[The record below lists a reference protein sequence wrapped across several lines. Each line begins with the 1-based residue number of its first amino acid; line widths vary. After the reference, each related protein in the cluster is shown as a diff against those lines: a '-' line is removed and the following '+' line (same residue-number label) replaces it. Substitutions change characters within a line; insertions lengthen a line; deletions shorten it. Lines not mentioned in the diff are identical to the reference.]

1 MGKQLMSR
9 KNLAV
14 FFLAAL
20 VTRAAALAQTYEGVE
35 LVHPALIADATA
47 VLPGQKFTAGLH
59 LRMAPGWH
67 TYWQYPGDSGL
78 APKIEWNLPPG
89 FSAGAIQ
96 WPLPGKIVEPGD
108 IVTYGY
114 KDEMLLLVEIS
125 APQQI
130 AAREITL
137 KAKASWLVCEQI
149 CIPGSAQ
156 LSLTLPVASAN
167 AAANRRLFE
176 KYRALLPKVGLS
188 PPFHYQW
195 KSKPGL
201 AVLEIT
207 GVKSGN
213 LDFFPLPPAESSI
226 EHPQI
231 DGGEIRIPVTTG
243 APDQLSGVLV
253 LGEGSEGWFIAS
265 ASSSAPSTASSG
277 GVSISGL
284 KGTTRDLLRNL
295 FFGFLGGFILNLMP
309 CVLPVIALKIFGFI
323 QQAGQSQ
330 AKIFR
335 LGLAFIAGI
344 FVWFLGLA
352 ALVVG
357 FKAAGHEL
365 NWAFQFQ
372 SPWFLAVMAL
382 IVLVF
387 ALNLLGVFEVVL
399 PAGANA
405 QLLDIV
411 SHEGYR
417 GAFLHGMFATL
428 LATPCTAPF
437 LGPALGFAFAQPPA
451 LVFAMFASI
460 AAGMSL
466 PYFLLTARPAWLRLL
481 PKPGMWMVRVK
492 QCMGLLLLGT
502 VVWLVWVL
510 FQQQHGAAR
519 EPFVPQLEAALRKGR
534 TVFVD
539 FTADWC
545 VNCKVNERLV
555 LNSDTVRKAFKEQN
569 VIFLKADWTNGDPKI
584 TALLREFGRAGVPLY
599 VIYPAG
605 AVDAPIVLPEL
616 ITPQIVLDGLAR
628 ATKATR

>member
-9 KNLAV
+9 KNLPV
-14 FFLAAL
+14 FFLVAL

-35 LVHPALIADATA
+35 VVRPALIADATA
-47 VLPGQKFTAGLH
+47 ILPGQKFTAGLH

-67 TYWQYPGDSGL
+67 TYWHYPGDSGL
-78 APKIEWNLPPG
+78 APKIEWNLPAG

-114 KDEMLLLVEIS
+114 KDEVLLLVEIS
-125 APQQI
+125 VPQQI
-130 AAREITL
+130 AEREVTL

-149 CIPGSAQ
+149 CIPGSAH
-156 LSLTLPVASAN
+156 LSLTLPVASESAV
-167 AAANRRLFE
+167 ANRRLFE
-176 KYRALLPKVGLS
+176 KYRALLPKVGLP

-207 GVKSGN
+207 GAKSGK
-213 LDFFPLPPAESSI
+213 LDFFPLPPAGSSI

-231 DGGEIRIPVTTG
+231 NTGEIRIPVTTG
-243 APDQLSGVLV
+243 APDQLSGVVV
-253 LGEGSEGWFIAS
+253 LGEGRERNGWFIAS
-265 ASSSAPSTASSG
+265 ESSSAPPLASGG
-277 GVSISGL
+277 GVSIFGL

-399 PAGANA
+399 PAGANRA
-405 QLLDIV
+405 AARHRLARGLPRRV
-411 SHEGYR
+411 SARHVRHGARHAVHRAVPRDGARVRLRTAARARVCDVRQHRRRDEPAVFSPHRPSRLAAAAAEAGNVDGAR
-417 GAFLHGMFATL
+417 ETMHGPAAARHRGVAGMGAFPA
-428 LATPCTAPF
+428 AAWR
-437 LGPALGFAFAQPPA
+437 GPRA
-451 LVFAMFASI
+451 
-460 AAGMSL
+460 
-466 PYFLLTARPAWLRLL
+466 
-481 PKPGMWMVRVK
+481 VR
-492 QCMGLLLLGT
+492 T
-502 VVWLVWVL
+502 
-510 FQQQHGAAR
+510 
-519 EPFVPQLEAALRKGR
+519 
-534 TVFVD
+534 
-539 FTADWC
+539 
-545 VNCKVNERLV
+545 
-555 LNSDTVRKAFKEQN
+555 
-569 VIFLKADWTNGDPKI
+569 
-584 TALLREFGRAGVPLY
+584 
-599 VIYPAG
+599 
-605 AVDAPIVLPEL
+605 
-616 ITPQIVLDGLAR
+616 
-628 ATKATR
+628 ATRCGIAKRAHRVCGFHRGVVRELQGQ